1 MLAVRQLSLLAAG
14 LLAVMVAVAVA
25 ARHEHTTRTA
35 VSTLP
40 RPAISDVTGWYTAL
54 ADVRTRA
61 LGGHPSGCGTLLR
74 PDTLGVA
81 HPVLPCGA
89 KLFIRYGGKTVLTEV
104 VDRGPYAPQP
114 DLEVTPALA
123 DLLGLTGEQTVRWTF
138 ARAG

>member
-89 KLFIRYGGKTVLTEV
+89 KLFVRYGGKTVLTEV
-104 VDRGPYAPQP
+104 VDRGPPAPGHDF
-114 DLEVTPALA
+114 DLTAALA
-123 DLLGLTGEQTVRWTF
+123 RRLGVQGVQVVAWTF
-138 ARAG
+138 AEQP